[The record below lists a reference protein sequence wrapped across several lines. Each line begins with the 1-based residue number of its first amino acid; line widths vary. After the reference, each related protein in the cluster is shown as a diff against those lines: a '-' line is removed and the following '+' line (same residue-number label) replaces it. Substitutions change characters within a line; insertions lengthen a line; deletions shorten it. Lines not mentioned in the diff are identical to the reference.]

1 MGTKLEGDPCLDAA
15 MPDEPMFV
23 LLARDPNMPALVRL
37 WASIRRT
44 QIAEGARPTTDLSQV
59 EEAER
64 LADRAVRWRADADE
78 AWKKQRAFDFVEGTH
93 AEFSD
98 AARHDLAAYGTCV
111 HRDGER
117 VPLSE
122 FVAENPL
129 ADQHLARREQDE
141 YVSTRCR
148 KRWGVDEDA
157 PEACA

>member
-1 MGTKLEGDPCLDAA
+1 MGTKLEGDPCLESA

-37 WASIRRT
+37 WSSIRRT
-44 QIAEGARPTTDLSQV
+44 QIAEGARPTTDLTQV

-98 AARHDLAAYGTCV
+98 AAAQHDYGTG
-111 HRDGER
+111 HTK
-117 VPLSE
+117 
-122 FVAENPL
+122 AEVDRISATLVNPL
-129 ADQHLARREQDE
+129 ADQHLAIRQSDE
-141 YVSTRCR
+141 YYCTRCS
-148 KRWGVDEDA
+148 KRWAVDEDA

>member
-1 MGTKLEGDPCLDAA
+1 MGTKIEGDRCLDAA

-44 QIAEGARPTTDLSQV
+44 QIAEGARPTTDLGQV

-64 LADRAVRWRADADE
+64 LAERAVRWRADADE
-78 AWKKQRAFDFVEGTH
+78 AWKKQRSFEFVAESHDAF
-93 AEFSD
+93 
-98 AARHDLAAYGTCV
+98 RDLAAYGTCV
-111 HRDGER
+111 HRDGQH

-122 FVAENPL
+122 FVADNPL
-129 ADQHLARREQDE
+129 AGQHLAIRQSDE
-141 YVSTRCR
+141 YYCTRCS